1 MRRFLLIWQVC
12 LVVLKANLR
21 CCCDNLEFVRRRRCL
36 PMMQRNTITRE
47 ENNLIIFLFEEL
59 TALQKQADKAWQV
72 QSDKTE

>member
-1 MRRFLLIWQVC
+1 
-12 LVVLKANLR
+12 
-21 CCCDNLEFVRRRRCL
+21 
-36 PMMQRNTITRE
+36 MMQRNTITRE